1 MILLRLLFRLVFRP
15 RVHGQEHLPRT
26 GPVILASNHLSF
38 IDSVVLQLVTRR
50 QVRFLAKAEYFQG
63 TGLKGRL
70 VRWFFTATGAVPV
83 ERGAHRAAQDALE
96 TALGVLAKGQVF
108 GIYPEGTRSLDGRLY
123 RGRTGVAWLALTAG
137 VPVVPVAL
145 TGTDRLQPVGR
156 RLPRWHRI
164 TVTFGPPIRGTG
176 QPKSGPARR
185 VVTDEV
191 MRAIAT
197 MSGQETAPEFNAA
210 PLT

>member
-15 RVHGQEHLPRT
+15 VVRGHEHLPRT

-50 QVRFLAKAEYFQG
+50 QVHFLAKAEYFQG
-63 TGLKGRL
+63 TGLKGR
-70 VRWFFTATGAVPV
+70 VIRWFFTVTGAVPV
-83 ERGAHRAAQDALE
+83 ERGTHHAARGALE
-96 TALGVLAKGQVF
+96 TALGVLGEGKVF

-156 RLPRWHRI
+156 KLPRPRRV
-164 TVTFGPPIRGTG
+164 TVTFGPPVHGSG
-176 QPKSGPARR
+176 QPRSGPARR
-185 VVTDEV
+185 EVTDEV
-191 MRAIAT
+191 MRAIQR
-197 MSGQETAPEFNAA
+197 MSGQETAPEYNSS

>member
-15 RVHGQEHLPRT
+15 VVRGHEHLPRT

-50 QVRFLAKAEYFQG
+50 QVHFLAKAEYFQG
-63 TGLKGRL
+63 TGLRGR
-70 VRWFFTATGAVPV
+70 VIRWFFTATGAVPV
-83 ERGAHRAAQDALE
+83 ERGTHRAARGALE
-96 TALGVLAKGQVF
+96 TALGVLADGKVF

-156 RLPRWHRI
+156 KLPRPHRVG
-164 TVTFGPPIRGTG
+164 VTFGPPIHRSGP
-176 QPKSGPARR
+176 PKSGPARR
-185 VVTDEV
+185 EVTDEV
-191 MRAIAT
+191 MHAIQR
-197 MSGQETAPEFNAA
+197 MSGQETAPEFNSS
-210 PLT
+210 PVI